1 MGGGIGGGVNGG
13 VVLGGGGGGCSRYLV
28 IGLPT
33 ILPPPVHMP
42 CIMCA
47 CLYFFSSMLYWSPL
61 ACNIV

>member
-1 MGGGIGGGVNGG
+1 MGGGIGGGGVNGG
-13 VVLGGGGGGCSRYLV
+13 VVLGGCSRYLV

-47 CLYFFSSMLYWSPL
+47 CLYFFSSMLYWSLL
-61 ACNIV
+61 ACKVV